1 MKLID
6 GYTYKHETGRQI
18 EILKFKNVTLIDMSW
33 EIWNT
38 ADFSMFM
45 QIGGG
50 SLLSFSV
57 SLLKLGLSI
66 TILGRTYVY

>member
-18 EILKFKNVTLIDMSW
+18 ELFKFKNVTLIDMSW

-38 ADFSMFM
+38 PDFSMYV

-50 SLLSFSV
+50 SLISFSV

>member
-6 GYTYKHETGRQI
+6 GYKYKHDTGRQI
-18 EILKFKNVTLIDMSW
+18 ELFKFKNVTLIDMSW

-38 ADFSMFM
+38 PDFSMFM

-57 SLLKLGLSI
+57 SLLRLGLSI
-66 TILGRTYVY
+66 TFFGTTYVY

>member
-38 ADFSMFM
+38 PDFSMYV

-50 SLLSFSV
+50 SLISFSV

>member
-18 EILKFKNVTLIDMSW
+18 ELFKFKNVTLIDMSW
-33 EIWNT
+33 EIWST
-38 ADFSMFM
+38 PDFSMFM

-50 SLLSFSV
+50 SLISFSV

>member
-38 ADFSMFM
+38 PDFSMYV

-50 SLLSFSV
+50 SLISFSV
-57 SLLKLGLSI
+57 SLLKLGLSV